1 MSFLICERHNR
12 LEKSGSN
19 VMTSGQI
26 CLDRECLDGY
36 RVICEGCKKDH
47 RNHAIKLL
55 TIEDVS
61 FLLDRLVKMPFR
73 AMVKPIGE
81 ALNIIN
87 QLKHIKEFRKKIEI
101 LEEDIQKEAIMLI

>member
-1 MSFLICERHNR
+1 MSFLVCERHNR
-12 LEKSGSN
+12 FEKSGSN

-26 CLDRECLDGY
+26 CLERECLNGY
-36 RVICEGCKKDH
+36 KVICEGCKKDH